1 VPAGREFVSV
11 WTMTEPLRVLF
22 VCAMNQR
29 RSATSEQ
36 IYRNDA
42 RLAVRSAGL
51 RSEARRRISEQ
62 DLQWAEVVFV
72 MEREHKATLRSRFS
86 HLALPPIE
94 VLDVPDDYEYMDVH
108 LQEMLRLT
116 LDPELAML
124 VAAKAQRA

>member
-1 VPAGREFVSV
+1 MA
-11 WTMTEPLRVLF
+11 EPLRVLF

-29 RSATSEQ
+29 RSATAEQ

-72 MEREHKATLRSRFS
+72 MEREHKTTLRSRFS
-86 HLALPPIE
+86 HLALPPLE
-94 VLDVPDDYEYMDVH
+94 VLDVPDEYDYMDIH

-124 VAAKAQRA
+124 VAVKVQSA